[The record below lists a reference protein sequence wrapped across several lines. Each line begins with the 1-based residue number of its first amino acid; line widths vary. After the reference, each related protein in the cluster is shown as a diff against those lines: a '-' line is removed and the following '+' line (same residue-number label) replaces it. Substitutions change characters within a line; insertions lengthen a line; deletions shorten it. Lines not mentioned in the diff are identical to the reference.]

1 MPQVPIFQGGI
12 PRVPDNGGSGRM
24 IIQAPRPTV
33 DYERTFQAAMQ
44 PIRQGVDAVGKMI
57 EVEQARRVKALSDEA
72 ETAYMEKVRERMY
85 GPDGFMAKQGK
96 NASESFQ
103 PTVEGL
109 RKDMSDILGAQAPVV
124 RDAVQSR
131 LQDRY
136 ASAEGQAMRWNS
148 AQTQAWHLQSSQSRM
163 QALVDDAAQHYADGD
178 YQAKSWLSVAQE
190 LQYQGRLQGW
200 DEDTLKQ
207 QVAAHY
213 DLFQANRFQTWAQDS
228 PLQAFAALRE
238 EKGRMSADVWGKMDR
253 SLWQSSK
260 GLLALELSERYPNG
274 LPMERVNLAFRTD
287 VPLVDGLSNDRKAE
301 LFSALKAKA
310 AREASVRKSD
320 LKRAVDNSL
329 ELISMEGGD
338 PNPLSKDLFVEAYG
352 EKDGEIAYQEY
363 QSNFTTR
370 EKVFTFQ
377 ALSNADIAATVDGM
391 RPVRGSET
399 YAVEAENY
407 RSALR
412 AAEQVVSVRK
422 KDPIGAAV
430 YDSQYGISTIQDWSN
445 PQAVRQELNRR
456 SQAYEQIASDYQTRP
471 ALLTENEEAS
481 LLAALKDQDP
491 EAQSVVLQMIAEGLN
506 DDRAVSVLGDQLGEK
521 HQRYGTAMYLMSKD
535 PSLGPQYLKGK
546 AYLSEGRVKVTK
558 GMDGSIESFRD
569 AVGDSNGVLGL
580 TTDTKV
586 RERIVD
592 AAQGLWGYGQI
603 SGAKGFSSVDDAV
616 EKVVGPIE
624 EWNGKKIIMPSR
636 AGGGYYDATAAFSQS
651 FSDLF
656 DNRVDAIRQDKKGAV
671 VMTHKG
677 AISSVPMPIFAT
689 LLQGKMLQS
698 IEGADGRFYVLDES
712 LLGFVRNEDGSPYI
726 FDVFEGVDRK

>member
-1 MPQVPIFQGGI
+1 
-12 PRVPDNGGSGRM
+12 
-24 IIQAPRPTV
+24 
-33 DYERTFQAAMQ
+33 
-44 PIRQGVDAVGKMI
+44 
-57 EVEQARRVKALSDEA
+57 
-72 ETAYMEKVRERMY
+72 
-85 GPDGFMAKQGK
+85 
-96 NASESFQ
+96 
-103 PTVEGL
+103 
-109 RKDMSDILGAQAPVV
+109 
-124 RDAVQSR
+124 
-131 LQDRY
+131 
-136 ASAEGQAMRWNS
+136 
-148 AQTQAWHLQSSQSRM
+148 
-163 QALVDDAAQHYADGD
+163 
-178 YQAKSWLSVAQE
+178 
-190 LQYQGRLQGW
+190 
-200 DEDTLKQ
+200 
-207 QVAAHY
+207 
-213 DLFQANRFQTWAQDS
+213 
-228 PLQAFAALRE
+228 
-238 EKGRMSADVWGKMDR
+238 
-253 SLWQSSK
+253 
-260 GLLALELSERYPNG
+260 
-274 LPMERVNLAFRTD
+274 
-287 VPLVDGLSNDRKAE
+287 
-301 LFSALKAKA
+301 
-310 AREASVRKSD
+310 
-320 LKRAVDNSL
+320 
-329 ELISMEGGD
+329 
-338 PNPLSKDLFVEAYG
+338 
-352 EKDGEIAYQEY
+352 
-363 QSNFTTR
+363 
-370 EKVFTFQ
+370 
-377 ALSNADIAATVDGM
+377 M

-430 YDSQYGISTIQDWSN
+430 YDPQYGISPIQDWSN
-445 PQAVRQELNRR
+445 AQSVRQELDRR

-481 LLAALKDQDP
+481 LLASLKDQDP
-491 EAQSVVLQMIAEGLN
+491 EAQSAVLQMIAEGLN

-580 TTDTKV
+580 TPNTKA

-592 AAQGLWGYGQI
+592 AAQGLWGYGKI
-603 SGAKGFSSVDDAV
+603 SGAEGLKSVDDAV

-636 AGGGYYDATAAFSQS
+636 AGGGYYDESAAFSQS

-656 DNRVDAIRQDKKGAV
+656 DDRVDALRKDKKGAV

-677 AISSVPMPIFAT
+677 AIASVPMPIFST